1 MEVSLRH
8 NRFRSHL
15 RRHTNSGAL
24 AVLKKL
30 FRSFNL
36 TFCAVA
42 PVSVALGFMIVVA
55 VVAAEASPSL
65 PQGSKTISL
74 IASDGTR
81 QDIGHVTFTAAAGE
95 GAAFDVRLDA
105 AEFSDEFLSM
115 RPFRCLSGRKEMW
128 CHLAYPYDL
137 KRQITV
143 SDLGDLEYALLF
155 LFKPPA
161 GYGIDAWNGLYFTLS
176 LVDDG
181 SIAGKLHEADF
192 NVLASPPEAG
202 VVRPIS
208 ASALTAVG
216 NNAHRFARLEIK

>member
-1 MEVSLRH
+1 M
-8 NRFRSHL
+8 
-15 RRHTNSGAL
+15 
-24 AVLKKL
+24 LKKL
-30 FRSFNL
+30 FRSL
-36 TFCAVA
+36 SKLFCAVA
-42 PVSVALGFMIVVA
+42 PASVALGFMM
-55 VVAAEASPSL
+55 VVAAVAVEGSPSL

-74 IASDGTR
+74 VAADGTR
-81 QDIGHVTFTAAAGE
+81 QDIGHMTFTAIAGE
-95 GAAFDVRLDA
+95 TAAFDVQLDA

-137 KRQITV
+137 KRQITA

-161 GYGIDAWNGLYFTLS
+161 EYGIDAWNGLYFTLS
-176 LVDDG
+176 LADDG
-181 SIAGKLHEADF
+181 SITGKLHEADF

-202 VVRPIS
+202 VVRPIL

-216 NNAHRFARLEIK
+216 NDAHRFARLEIK